1 VSTAQF
7 LIESL
12 YTGKLTSLIVGT
24 VTVDP
29 GSINGGAS
37 GNTDVSVDGLTT
49 RHKVVAMCQG
59 ALEAGLV
66 PQAAYVP
73 SDGTLRIRL
82 YNATVSP
89 IDGDAREWFFI
100 AWIP

>member
-1 VSTAQF
+1 MSTAKF

-29 GSINGGAS
+29 ASINGGAS

-49 RHKVVAMCQG
+49 RHKVVAMCQD

-73 SDGTLRIRL
+73 TDGTLRIRL
-82 YNATVSP
+82 YNATGNP
-89 IDGDAREWFFI
+89 IDGNARVWFFI